1 MGKMDGKVALVTGA
15 SSGIGRETAILFAK
29 EGAKVVVSD
38 VAVEG
43 GEETAKMI
51 KDSGGDAIFVKADIA
66 NAAEVEALINKT
78 VATYGR
84 LDCAANN
91 AGMEAQPMP
100 TADCTEDDFD
110 ITVKVNLKGTF
121 LCMKFEIQQMLKQ
134 GGGAIVNTSSM
145 AGMVGVAGMPA
156 YVASKHGIV
165 GLTRTAALEYGTA
178 GIRVNA
184 VCPGAVRTP
193 MMEQIIASMP
203 ELGQQMDEN
212 HPIGRI
218 AEPPEIA
225 ASIVWLC
232 SDAASFVT
240 GHPMAVDGGLLAK

>member
-1 MGKMDGKVALVTGA
+1 MDKMDGKVALVTGA
-15 SSGIGRETAILFAK
+15 SSGIGRDTAILFAK

-43 GEETAKMI
+43 GEETVIMI
-51 KDSGGDAIFVKADIA
+51 KDAGGDAIFVKADIS
-66 NAAEVEALINKT
+66 NAAEVEAMINKT
-78 VATYGR
+78 VETYGSV
-84 LDCAANN
+84 DCAANN
-91 AGMEAQPMP
+91 AGVEVMPTP
-100 TADCTEDDFD
+100 TADCTEEDFD
-110 ITVKVNLKGTF
+110 LAIRVNLKGTF
-121 LCMKFEIQQMLKQ
+121 LCMKYEIQQMLKQ

-145 AGMVGVAGMPA
+145 AGMVGVAAMPA
-156 YVASKHGIV
+156 YVASKHGII
-165 GLTRTAALEYGTA
+165 GLTRTAALDYGTA

-184 VCPGAVRTP
+184 VCPGATRTP
-193 MMEQIIASMP
+193 MIEQVISAMP
-203 ELGQQMDEN
+203 ELGQQMNEN

-232 SDAASFVT
+232 SDAASFIT